1 MTRDLTLNGTVESG
15 MVGENWPSSV
25 PGQNKDLY
33 GSATLTPTE
42 PVEIRSFQT
51 FTLTYTVGKIGIDD
65 NGGIR
70 VAFRKLTDHGLLQTT
85 NPAAENFV
93 SVSTNGDS
101 NVSLSFAQTGQRP
114 WMRILTVHVRGGYLK
129 QGDTITIVIGDTSH
143 GSPGWKMQTFAEPGF
158 EFRVLA
164 DIQATHN
171 FVPLDQQFSLP
182 IVAGP
187 PAVWKAVLP
196 SQRRPGEAFHLGVK
210 AEDAWGNPTRQVSAK
225 LTLVAS
231 LPVENMPETITFDG
245 SQRSIVMEG
254 LSVTQEGELWIDVM
268 DGDTRIARAG
278 PLVIKAGDVAGYWG
292 DLHGQTGET
301 IGIGTLEGYLD
312 FARNKAFL
320 DVTAHQANDF
330 QINAEFWTY
339 LNKMTAKC
347 DEPHRFTV
355 FPGYEWSGNT
365 AIGGDHNVY
374 FRHEDEAIIRCS
386 HALLEDRAEI
396 DSDAQT
402 LTDLFRALKDIDCV
416 VYGHVGGRYANIH
429 YDHDPNIETAYEI
442 HSAWGTFEWIM
453 SDSID
458 LGRRVGVVA
467 NSDGHKMRPGASFPG
482 AGLFGAYGG
491 LTCFLAKENTRDGIF
506 EAMRR
511 RHHYATTG
519 CRMYM
524 DVRADLPDGSVVFE
538 RNPQG
543 QPDAAQIPANEAIM
557 GDIVKTPAAAVDVH
571 VDLKANNGVERLE
584 LRSGNRVLETLR
596 PYAESDLGNRLRFIW
611 SGAKYRGRGRET
623 SWKGLVRFDKAKIAR
638 FEPINLYNLD
648 RKLHTVGSN
657 EIVFETITTGN
668 YMGFDV
674 WLDGD
679 RDGQVEFI
687 SNQGNITLNLNQIG
701 LEDSGLDADGLDQK
715 LRVFRLP
722 TQQLGN
728 EIRFARTVDVGDT
741 GDTPIWISAKT
752 EDGFQAWSTPIYL
765 FR

>member
-1 MTRDLTLNGTVESG
+1 MAKDLTLDGKVESNL
-15 MVGENWPSSV
+15 VGDNWPSSV
-25 PGQNKDLY
+25 PGENNDLY
-33 GSATLTPTE
+33 GSATLSPTH

-70 VAFRKLTDHGLLQTT
+70 IAFRKLTDHGLLQTT
-85 NPAAENFV
+85 NPAAENYV
-93 SVSTNGDS
+93 SVSTDGES
-101 NVSLSFAQTGQRP
+101 NVSLTFDQTGQRP

-129 QGDTITIVIGDTSH
+129 QGDTITVVIGDTSN

-158 EFRVLA
+158 EFKVLA

-171 FVPLDQQFSLP
+171 FVPLDEQFSLP
-182 IVAGP
+182 IIAGP
-187 PAVWKAVLP
+187 AAVWKAILP
-196 SQRRPGEAFHLGVK
+196 SQRRPDEAFHLGVK
-210 AEDAWGNPTRQVSAK
+210 AEDAWGNPTRQVSTE
-225 LTLVAS
+225 LTLKPS
-231 LPVENMPETITFDG
+231 LPVENLPDTITFDG
-245 SQRSIVMEG
+245 TQRSVVLEG
-254 LSVTQEGELWIDVM
+254 LKVAASGELWIDVLE
-268 DGDTRIARAG
+268 GDTRIARAG
-278 PLVIKAGDVAGYWG
+278 PLVIKEGDVSGYWG

-330 QINAEFWTY
+330 QINAQFWAY
-339 LNKMTAKC
+339 LNEMTAKT

-365 AIGGDHNVY
+365 AVGGDHNVY
-374 FRHEDEAIIRCS
+374 FRNEGEAIVRCS
-386 HALLEDRAEI
+386 HALLEDRSEMQG
-396 DSDAQT
+396 DAQT
-402 LTDLFRALKDIDCV
+402 LTDLFHALKDIDCV

-429 YDHDPNIETAYEI
+429 YDHDPKIETAYEI

-453 SDSID
+453 ADSID

-506 EAMRR
+506 DAMRR

-524 DVRADLPDGSVVFE
+524 DVRADLPEGYVILQNDPEGEVE
-538 RNPQG
+538 QI
-543 QPDAAQIPANEAIM
+543 DAAEAIM
-557 GDIVKTPAAAVDVH
+557 GDIVKTPAKTVDVH
-571 VDLKANNGVERLE
+571 VAVKANKGLERLE
-584 LRSGNRVLETLR
+584 LRSGNTVLETLR
-596 PYAESDLGNRLRFIW
+596 PYSEQDLGNRLRFIW

-623 SWKGLVRFDKAKIAR
+623 SWKGLARFDKARIAK
-638 FEPINLYNLD
+638 FEPINLYNID
-648 RKLHTVGSN
+648 RRLHTVGSN

-668 YMGFDV
+668 FMGFDV

-679 RDGQVEFI
+679 EAGSVEFI
-687 SNQGNITLNLNQIG
+687 SSQGNATFNLADIG
-701 LEDSGLDADGLDQK
+701 LEDSLLDGGGLDQK

-722 TQQLGN
+722 PEDLGN
-728 EIRFARTVDVGDT
+728 EIEFSRSVEVQNS
-741 GDTPIWISAKT
+741 GDTPVWTSVRT

-765 FR
+765 HR

>member
-1 MTRDLTLNGTVESG
+1 MTKDLPLDGTVDSG
-15 MVGENWPSSV
+15 LVGDNWPSSQ
-25 PGQNKDLY
+25 PGTNKDLY
-33 GSATLTPTE
+33 GTATLSPRD

-70 VAFRKLTDHGLLQTT
+70 VAWRKLTDHGLLQTS
-85 NPAAENFV
+85 NPAAENYV
-93 SVSTNGDS
+93 SVSTDGES
-101 NVSLSFAQTGQRP
+101 NVSLTFDQTGQRP

-129 QGDTITIVIGDTSH
+129 QGDTITIVIGDTSK

-158 EFRVLA
+158 EFKVLA

-171 FVPLDQQFSLP
+171 FVPLDEQFSVP
-182 IVAGP
+182 IIAGP
-187 PAVWKAVLP
+187 ATVWKAVLP

-210 AEDAWGNPTRQVSAK
+210 AEDAWGNPTRQVAAT
-225 LTLVAS
+225 LTLKPS
-231 LPVENMPETITFDG
+231 LPVDNLPETITFDG
-245 SQRSIVMEG
+245 SKRSIVLED
-254 LSVTQEGELWIDVM
+254 LKVSDEGELWIDVM
-268 DGDTRIARAG
+268 DGDSRIARAG
-278 PLVIKAGDVAGYWG
+278 PLMIKQADVAGYWG

-312 FARNKAFL
+312 FARNKSFL

-330 QINAEFWTY
+330 QINSTFWSY
-339 LNKMTAKC
+339 LNEMTAKC

-365 AIGGDHNVY
+365 AVGGDHNVY
-374 FRHEDEAIIRCS
+374 FRHEGEAIVRCS
-386 HALLEDRAEI
+386 HALLEDRTEL

-402 LTDLFRALKDIDCV
+402 LTDLFQSLRDIDCV

-453 SDSID
+453 ADSID

-524 DVRADLPDGSVVFE
+524 DVRADLPEGSVIFE

-543 QPDAAQIPANEAIM
+543 QPDAAAMAATEAMM
-557 GDIVKTPAAAVDVH
+557 GDIVKTPAPAVDVH
-571 VDLKANNGVERLE
+571 VALKANTGLERLE
-584 LRSGNRVLETLR
+584 LRSGNT
-596 PYAESDLGNRLRFIW
+596 
-611 SGAKYRGRGRET
+611 
-623 SWKGLVRFDKAKIAR
+623 
-638 FEPINLYNLD
+638 
-648 RKLHTVGSN
+648 
-657 EIVFETITTGN
+657 
-668 YMGFDV
+668 
-674 WLDGD
+674 
-679 RDGQVEFI
+679 
-687 SNQGNITLNLNQIG
+687 
-701 LEDSGLDADGLDQK
+701 
-715 LRVFRLP
+715 
-722 TQQLGN
+722 
-728 EIRFARTVDVGDT
+728 
-741 GDTPIWISAKT
+741 
-752 EDGFQAWSTPIYL
+752 
-765 FR
+765 